1 MKTGGNPL
9 GKKHEDSPSH
19 MKHEIPIIFDDQR
32 VFPVFRRA
40 RPPREERVQWL
51 RLKLNL
57 FESEG
62 KNLENILICPYHTL
76 STWTFLDFLFFFFY
90 WDFLVPKHAHSTI
103 PHQPPWQGRHVG
115 WSFHRLG
122 LSRPSTSWRL
132 WQTNAMLRHRRWD
145 V

>member
-1 MKTGGNPL
+1 MKSGGNPL
-9 GKKHEDSPSH
+9 EKKHEDSPSH

-62 KNLENILICPYHTL
+62 KNLENVLICPSILNALKKPESSLQEKSRNAIPCSLNALNASRNHDFIWMKPNL
-76 STWTFLDFLFFFFY
+76 ETFLN
-90 WDFLVPKHAHSTI
+90 
-103 PHQPPWQGRHVG
+103 GRV
-115 WSFHRLG
+115 
-122 LSRPSTSWRL
+122 
-132 WQTNAMLRHRRWD
+132 
-145 V
+145 

>member
-76 STWTFLDFLFFFFY
+76 STWTFLDFLFFF
-90 WDFLVPKHAHSTI
+90 L
-103 PHQPPWQGRHVG
+103 
-115 WSFHRLG
+115 LG
-122 LSRPSTSWRL
+122 LSCPKTCTQYHSPPTPMAGSSCWMVL
-132 WQTNAMLRHRRWD
+132 PQTWPE
-145 V
+145 

>member
-1 MKTGGNPL
+1 MIEILMKTGGNPL

-76 STWTFLDFLFFFFY
+76 STWTFLDFLFFFSTGT
-90 WDFLVPKHAHSTI
+90 FLSQNMHTVPFPTN
-103 PHQPPWQGRHVG
+103 PHGRVVMLDG
-115 WSFHRLG
+115 
-122 LSRPSTSWRL
+122 PSTDL
-132 WQTNAMLRHRRWD
+132 A
-145 V
+145 